1 MLVER
6 DRTGFFCSGWTCWW
20 QGFWAC
26 WWQGFWVCAVVLDVG
41 GTFFLWA
48 GDGVVPW
55 VGSVVSCL
63 EQVLTFLAVLAVAV
77 QAGGESWWIGFWFGL
92 MVWRKLTR
100 VGPFLVLFGG
110 LCRPCL
116 ACALLMFWSS
126 CYFSV
131 F

>member
-1 MLVER
+1 MCLWSVIVLVS
-6 DRTGFFCSGWTCWW
+6 F
-20 QGFWAC
+20 
-26 WWQGFWVCAVVLDVG
+26 VLLGLVG
-41 GTFFLWA
+41 GRVFGLVGGRVFGCVLLCLMWVGPFFLWA

-63 EQVLTFLAVLAVAV
+63 EQVLTFLVVAV

-92 MVWRKLTR
+92 MVWLKLTHF
-100 VGPFLVLFGG
+100 GPFLVLFGG